1 MGYIYIA
8 WDITKEDQSKLGM
21 TTQQP
26 HKRISQTENPDY
38 ELFKAYEIDD
48 VELRQVEVELHRIM
62 SQKFSRKKHKSTGR
76 FSEWFICNPS
86 KAHELVSN
94 FLKQKSNNDLK
105 LKYVSNQI
113 EIENLEITSDTSVI
127 CQSDLKEK
135 LKERL
140 QSRKDGTYQSPYK
153 KSPRLNSN
161 KSQGSSSK
169 TLSESP
175 AVTVAKQNGLKKKLK
190 ARLQSRKDGSYES
203 PYDSPHRANR
213 HKTREVSLKALPDL
227 PQDRSSKQNEL
238 KERLKARLQSRK
250 DGTYESPY

>member
-48 VELRQVEVELHRIM
+48 VELRQVEFELHEIM
-62 SQKFSRKKHKSTGR
+62 SQKFPRKKHRSTGR
-76 FSEWFICNPS
+76 FSEWFICKPS

-105 LKYVSNQI
+105 LKHESVQI
-113 EIENLEITSDTSVI
+113 ENENLETTSDTTVI
-127 CQSDLKEK
+127 GQSDLKKK

-153 KSPRLNSN
+153 KNSRSNSN
-161 KSQGSSSK
+161 KSQDSSLK
-169 TLSESP
+169 ILPELTED
-175 AVTVAKQNGLKKKLK
+175 AAAKQNELKEKLK
-190 ARLQSRKDGSYES
+190 ARLQSRKDGTYES
-203 PYDSPHRANR
+203 PYESPH
-213 HKTREVSLKALPDL
+213 KVSQNKSQESSFKVLPDL
-227 PQDRSSKQNEL
+227 PQDRCSKQNEL

-250 DGTYESPY
+250 DGTYQSPY